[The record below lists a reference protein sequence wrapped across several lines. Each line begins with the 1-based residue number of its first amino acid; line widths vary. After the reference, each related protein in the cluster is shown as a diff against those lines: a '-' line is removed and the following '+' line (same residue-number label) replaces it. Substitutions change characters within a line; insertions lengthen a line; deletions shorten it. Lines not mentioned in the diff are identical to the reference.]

1 MAEEAGQEQPS
12 STVMDRRAAMRAA
25 LGGAAAGAAFAAPR
39 ISGLS
44 IIPDYAAAGTA
55 CADGPVGT
63 SVSISGY
70 KSSKYRGGLCARTS
84 HAICYGGN
92 TSDSADWCGSNWSCS
107 NTGNYGNANDWAS
120 NGVNL
125 SIGSYAT
132 MTYVVAGS
140 SKQSGT
146 GFNWSND
153 SRSHMQIN
161 AMDPKFNSCTAN
173 LAISCNSGTPK
184 VEDFGTDNNNHSDAN
199 PNTNNATWSR
209 TRNKNQAASGWSNR
223 WRLFCQGFENN
234 MGNNDDNVLGSTTTI
249 TFTCTCV

>member
-1 MAEEAGQEQPS
+1 MAEEVDQEQPS

-70 KSSKYRGGLCARTS
+70 KSSKWRTLPCLRTS
-84 HAICYGGN
+84 HAICYGGTTTN
-92 TSDSADWCGSNWSCS
+92 IADGCGSNWNC
-107 NTGNYGNANDWAS
+107 NNQGNYGNANDWAT

-161 AMDPKFNSCTAN
+161 AMDQKFNSCTAN

-234 MGNNDDNVLGSTTTI
+234 MGNNDNNVLGSTTTI